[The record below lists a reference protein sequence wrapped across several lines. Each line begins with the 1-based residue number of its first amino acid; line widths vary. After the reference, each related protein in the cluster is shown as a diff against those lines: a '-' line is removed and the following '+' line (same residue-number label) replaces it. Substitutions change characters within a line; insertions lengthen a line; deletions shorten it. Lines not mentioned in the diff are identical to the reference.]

1 MKLIFDPRAE
11 KFLDKIRDKER
22 TKVFEYIL
30 LFEEYGFELDN
41 RYLKK
46 VTKNIWELRPKN
58 IRLFFIK
65 RATNYLIVHAMYK
78 KSQKITKKTLK
89 LLEKRIK
96 SYL

>member
-30 LFEEYGFELDN
+30 LFEEYGFTLEN

-46 VTKNIWELRPKN
+46 VTKDIWELRPKN
-58 IRLFFIK
+58 IRLFFVK
-65 RATNYLIVHAMYK
+65 RVENYIIVHAMYK

-96 SYL
+96 GYL